1 MYFRTTKGKVIMNQ
15 GFFGGEI
22 ENWLLSGY
30 LDRCN
35 FILYLGNADTF
46 LENMPHITMEL
57 RKVVLYM
64 YNISFVKEFL
74 RILTIYF

>member
-30 LDRCN
+30 LDIDVTLF
-35 FILYLGNADTF
+35 FIWAMQTPF
-46 LENMPHITMEL
+46 
-57 RKVVLYM
+57 
-64 YNISFVKEFL
+64 
-74 RILTIYF
+74 